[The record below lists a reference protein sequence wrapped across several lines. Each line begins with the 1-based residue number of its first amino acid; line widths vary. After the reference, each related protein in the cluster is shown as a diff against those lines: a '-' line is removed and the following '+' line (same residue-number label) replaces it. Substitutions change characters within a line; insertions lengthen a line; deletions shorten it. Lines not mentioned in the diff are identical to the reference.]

1 MNYESSGLSKASSLL
16 AHHDWS
22 WSRRR
27 RWLGSAGNETGN
39 GKGEDSVF
47 HRMYRGVCLAL
58 IVAVVARENV
68 SGLTIN
74 RDFANIQIDKMHQ
87 NRGLMAQ
94 VPASLAAQLTLESAW
109 WGDA

>member
-1 MNYESSGLSKASSLL
+1 VIRKQWPRKASSLL

-22 WSRRR
+22 RSRGWS
-27 RWLGSAGNETGN
+27 WLGSAGNETGN

-74 RDFANIQIDKMHQ
+74 RDFANIQINKMEQ
-87 NRGLMAQ
+87 NPGLQA
-94 VPASLAAQLTLESAW
+94 LA
-109 WGDA
+109 